1 LTINPD
7 VKLAEAQQKTYQHA
21 IDLAKGYYYPTVTLY
36 GGLASSY
43 SNRLNQRLIGESII
57 SQQIGI
63 VQATGQSVVTNYA
76 QPIYGPYS
84 AFTQI
89 SDNFNQ
95 SIGLSVQVP
104 IFNKFNTRT
113 AVRKARLNYQNAE
126 LNTQIAK
133 NNLSKTIIQATLDL
147 SAAEKQYLS
156 AQQTYEAN
164 KAALNVTKQRYDVG
178 LVNSLDYNTAVTNF
192 NKSENDMIEAR
203 YAVIFRS
210 KVIDYYL
217 GNTITL

>member
-1 LTINPD
+1 
-7 VKLAEAQQKTYQHA
+7 
-21 IDLAKGYYYPTVTLY
+21 
-36 GGLASSY
+36 
-43 SNRLNQRLIGESII
+43 
-57 SQQIGI
+57 
-63 VQATGQSVVTNYA
+63 
-76 QPIYGPYS
+76 
-84 AFTQI
+84 
-89 SDNFNQ
+89 
-95 SIGLSVQVP
+95 
-104 IFNKFNTRT
+104 
-113 AVRKARLNYQNAE
+113 VRKARLNYQNAE

>member
-1 LTINPD
+1 
-7 VKLAEAQQKTYQHA
+7 
-21 IDLAKGYYYPTVTLY
+21 
-36 GGLASSY
+36 
-43 SNRLNQRLIGESII
+43 
-57 SQQIGI
+57 
-63 VQATGQSVVTNYA
+63 
-76 QPIYGPYS
+76 
-84 AFTQI
+84 
-89 SDNFNQ
+89 
-95 SIGLSVQVP
+95 VQVP